1 MNEHEKSEI
10 TFDIVCEYGELVE
23 TVFVSDEEFE
33 TEVGKS
39 AFLWEVLEH
48 GEVVLG
54 QSSTEWELDFK
65 IARKELREGI

>member
-1 MNEHEKSEI
+1 MI
-10 TFDIVCEYGELVE
+10 E

-54 QSSTEWELDFK
+54 QSSTEWKLDFK

>member
-10 TFDIVCEYGELVE
+10 TFDIVCEYGKLVE

-39 AFLWEVLEH
+39 AFL
-48 GEVVLG
+48 LG
-54 QSSTEWELDFK
+54 GSGAWGSR
-65 IARKELREGI
+65 I